1 MVGWNHQPDNLTIA
15 MVIQVDPAPKNW
27 RSMDEAFVHWS
38 SRTRELNNAEHMIKI
53 ESQSLVNQ
61 IVNGL
66 V

>member
-15 MVIQVDPAPKNW
+15 MVIQVDPAPKIGDQW
-27 RSMDEAFVHWS
+27 TKRLFIEAAERGSW
-38 SRTRELNNAEHMIKI
+38 TMLNIIKI